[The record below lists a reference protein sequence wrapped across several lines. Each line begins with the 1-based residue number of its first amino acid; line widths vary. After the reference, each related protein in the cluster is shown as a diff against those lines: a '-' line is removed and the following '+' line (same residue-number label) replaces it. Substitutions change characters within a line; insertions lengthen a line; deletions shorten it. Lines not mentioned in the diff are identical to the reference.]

1 MRNMK
6 SEKSKGTRKI
16 AKYSLMLMGAG
27 FIVSAPFQGHTWVEL
42 LHGGFEAGLVGGL
55 ADWFAVT
62 ALFRHPLGIKI
73 PHTALLPNNRK
84 RMTHAIVKVIKTDWL
99 SKESIQEKVK
109 GIRFSEKLLN
119 SMGKEIGSEYVK
131 KTSIKLVKELVEYID
146 VERVTPYV
154 KKQLLATL
162 SRVEMGRFLELI
174 SDTLLNEEVDQ
185 KALNHVLD
193 KAEAWL
199 KLDQTAFKL
208 GLVSMNV
215 LNKIEVDGFLQFA
228 LKSIQSI
235 LNEEKLGGIIQNLLI
250 NILKGL
256 KQEGD
261 PNREALLEYIQNE
274 IKGIKDNKK
283 LLEKVEKWKSSLIA
297 KWEPDQT
304 ISDSLNQLKLN
315 AIQLVEEDG
324 FYEQY
329 IVPLLLHLLNKL
341 KDKKESL
348 DQWIQ
353 QQIAILI
360 KNNHDQIGL
369 LVQENLDKL
378 DNETLIDMVE
388 NNIGKDLQWI
398 RVNGAVCGFAIG
410 IVLTAL
416 QILSRLWQYS
426 FI

>member
-1 MRNMK
+1 MK